1 MPTWLFLPA
10 AIIGRVLLRMT
21 LVLPKWRHVML
32 VLHRV
37 QVNYLV
43 SDLIEFFIE
52 FLYQVFV
59 RSFNHIC
66 LVLLTVLLII
76 LIVFDLSIL
85 LQSFLS
91 IFNQLLCILTNLR
104 SKFGWLRSILV
115 VAHITSWWLKL
126 LPVLTL
132 LFLNPRQTRRRLLQS
147 WRHGLIVLVIDQSLH
162 FLFQLLLF
170 KPFLSLLKEQPG
182 LFVDLWHPLLLFL
195 LHLFLL
201 RNLLFNSFLLKESLL
216 IGDECIHVSDMV

>member
-1 MPTWLFLPA
+1 MPAWLFLPA

-43 SDLIEFFIE
+43 SDLIEFFIK

-66 LVLLTVLLII
+66 LVLLTILLII

-85 LQSFLS
+85 L
-91 IFNQLLCILTNLR
+91 
-104 SKFGWLRSILV
+104 
-115 VAHITSWWLKL
+115 
-126 LPVLTL
+126 
-132 LFLNPRQTRRRLLQS
+132 
-147 WRHGLIVLVIDQSLH
+147 
-162 FLFQLLLF
+162 
-170 KPFLSLLKEQPG
+170 
-182 LFVDLWHPLLLFL
+182 
-195 LHLFLL
+195 
-201 RNLLFNSFLLKESLL
+201 
-216 IGDECIHVSDMV
+216 